1 MNIPYFGEILSL
13 VCAIV
18 WAAAIMFFS
27 KSGETTKPFALN
39 FFKNTLASILFIIT
53 SLILGKE
60 ILRNASLNDYLI
72 LIISGVVGI
81 AFADTIYFS
90 SLNILGAGISTV
102 VNTLFNPFVIGLSF
116 IFLGEKLS
124 ILQLIGA
131 ALIISAIGITTVRV
145 TALEITR
152 KKLALGIFLGVL
164 SVFAMA
170 ASVIIAK
177 PVLDNSP
184 IIWCTEVRLIAGTI
198 VMAIIALF
206 HPRRKI
212 IFTTLKPSKE
222 WKYLIPGTVLG
233 AYLAMVIWLAG
244 LKFAYASVAT
254 AINQTSVIFVF
265 IFAAIF
271 LKERFTLR
279 KFVGLVLSFGGII
292 LVTIG

>member
-1 MNIPYFGEILSL
+1 MNIPYIGEILSL
-13 VCAIV
+13 ICAIV
-18 WAAAIMFFS
+18 WAAAIMFFR

-39 FFKNTLASILFIIT
+39 FFKNTLASILFILT
-53 SLILGKE
+53 SLLLGKE
-60 ILRNASLNDYLI
+60 IFRNAPLRDYLI

-81 AFADTIYFS
+81 SFADTVYFA

-116 IFLGEKLS
+116 FFLGEKLS

-131 ALIISAIGITTVRV
+131 ALIISAIGITTIRV

-152 KKLALGIFLGVL
+152 KKLAFGIFLGVL
-164 SVFAMA
+164 SVLAMA
-170 ASVIIAK
+170 ASVIVAK
-177 PVLDNSP
+177 PILDNSP

-212 IFTTLKPSKE
+212 IFSAFIPSKN
-222 WKYLIPGTVLG
+222 WKHLIPGTVLG

-271 LKERFTLR
+271 LKERFTFR
-279 KFVGLVLSFGGII
+279 KFIGLALSFGGII

>member
-13 VCAIV
+13 ICAIV
-18 WAAAIMFFS
+18 WAAAIMFFR

-39 FFKNTLASILFIIT
+39 FFKNTVASILFILT
-53 SLILGKE
+53 SLVLGKE
-60 ILRNASLNDYLI
+60 ILRSAPMNDYLI
-72 LIISGVVGI
+72 LIVSGVVGI

-124 ILQLIGA
+124 IIQLMGA
-131 ALIISAIGITTVRV
+131 SLIILAIGITTIRISSF
-145 TALEITR
+145 EITK

-164 SVFAMA
+164 SVLAMA
-170 ASVIIAK
+170 GSVIIAK
-177 PVLDNSP
+177 PILDNSP
-184 IIWCTEVRLIAGTI
+184 IIWCTEIRLIAGTI
-198 VMAIIALF
+198 VMAIIGLF
-206 HPRRKI
+206 HPQKRL
-212 IFTTLKPSKE
+212 IFGTLKPSKE
-222 WKYLIPGTVLG
+222 WKHMIPGTFLG

-271 LKERFTLR
+271 LKERFTFR
-279 KFVGLVLSFGGII
+279 KFLGLILSFGGIV